1 MINRELFKSWKSIM
15 VVSMILNVILI
26 LIGSIWFDNNYM
38 HFELSA
44 LLTLSLLLG
53 PYAII
58 GFTIVEVVYW
68 ILFLGM
74 TNPITIILS
83 GATMIVLGIT
93 PWKLWYSIRHEK
105 GFEIPNINSF
115 YSLFKII
122 LIILFMI
129 LQTYLFTN
137 QIFDMTI
144 NLNFESYYMIFI
156 LGLVLLLLGIGIFG
170 RYNIAVYPPK
180 TNFKKIMPIRVY
192 DIFLIISIIL
202 SIVTLKNPNALYL
215 LLILIT
221 STIFL
226 FRPFDE
232 DVYKINNTQE
242 LTLFYK
248 SFISVFVI
256 LIIIPTILIVSL
268 TITGVYEYGITSEFL
283 NYLVILSGFFLAVL
297 IPLVMYMLFLER
309 QVIKPTNQLST
320 YLSEDISDD
329 NDLENLV
336 NNLNSITVNNEI
348 KSLSEALLNIQRE
361 FVDYS
366 NNLLDVTKEKERYE
380 TELKLAHEIQYS
392 MVPTDF
398 EEFNKNNDNIS
409 LWGFMKAAREV
420 GGDFYDYFKIDEENI
435 GIVIGDVSGKGVS
448 TALIMVK
455 AMTLIRDYT
464 TYYSDLSDALYEV
477 NNELCKDNIEEL
489 FIGCW
494 LGKLNTK
501 TGELCYVNAG
511 HKKPLFRQNNGNFE
525 FSTNKPGL
533 LLAGM
538 EDMHYKKYTIHL
550 KPNDAL
556 FLYTDGVTD
565 ATNSNNGI
573 YGYEN
578 LQKILNQNKDEK
590 LSTIIKSI
598 EGDLNKFLND
608 EELYDDTTMFIVKMD

>member
-1 MINRELFKSWKSIM
+1 MINRELFKSWKSII